1 MFRGS
6 IYFRNLEILNIHSQK
21 DISKPPRPWYSK
33 YCWHILG
40 GVALTAVIIYTI
52 TVALAPRRQHVD
64 IENVKIA
71 EVSEAPFMEFVEAE
85 GIVHPITT
93 IQLNAHESGYVD
105 RIVRDEGAMLRQG
118 DTILILRNPELLRTS
133 EQAREQWQ
141 KSLRNLREQETQM
154 EQKSIDLQ
162 MHALEQRYQMGNLER
177 KLKQTREEYSM
188 GVKSRAELDIAE
200 ADYRHEVQKLRLQ
213 MQNLHHDSV
222 TTLLRREMI
231 VAARNTAALKWQNT
245 LQRTNDL
252 IVCAPTDG
260 QLGNLNL
267 TLGQQIGGGSKIG
280 EIKVMSEYKI
290 RTSLSEYYVE
300 RISVGLPAT
309 ITQKKDTFDL
319 KISRVVPE
327 VRDRKFDTDLTFT
340 GATPDNIRLGKSY
353 RVRVELGQPEPAV
366 IIPRGDFYQKTGG
379 KWIYRLDADG
389 IARRVEIKLG
399 RQNPE
404 QYEVIGGLNPGD
416 RVIVSGYERLGDIE
430 EIVIK

>member
-1 MFRGS
+1 M
-6 IYFRNLEILNIHSQK
+6 
-21 DISKPPRPWYSK
+21 DISKPPRPWYLK
-33 YCWHILG
+33 YRWYILG

-64 IENVKIA
+64 SESVKIA

-105 RIVRDEGAMLRQG
+105 RIVSEEGTMLRQG
-118 DTILILRNPELLRTS
+118 DTILILRNPELLRTI
-133 EQAREQWQ
+133 EQEREQWQ
-141 KSLRNLREQETQM
+141 KSQRNLREQEIQM

-162 MHALEQRYQMGNLER
+162 MHALEQHYQMGNLER

-200 ADYRHEVQKLRLQ
+200 ADYRHESQKLTLQ

-231 VAARNTAALKWQNT
+231 VADRNTAALKWQNT

-252 IVCAPTDG
+252 VVCAPTDG

-267 TLGQQIGGGSKIG
+267 TLGQQISGGSKIG

-379 KWIYRLDADG
+379 KWIYRLDTDG

-404 QYEVIGGLNPGD
+404 QYEVIGGLNPDD
-416 RVIVSGYERLGDIE
+416 RVIVSGYERLGDVE
-430 EIVIK
+430 EVKIK

>member
-1 MFRGS
+1 M
-6 IYFRNLEILNIHSQK
+6 

-33 YCWHILG
+33 YRWHIMGSSAL
-40 GVALTAVIIYTI
+40 VAIIVYTI
-52 TVALAPRRQHVD
+52 IIALAPRRQQVKSED
-64 IENVKIA
+64 IKMA
-71 EVSEAPFMEFVEAE
+71 TVSEAPFMEFVEAE
-85 GIVHPITT
+85 GLVHPITT
-93 IQLNAHESGYVD
+93 IQLNALESGFVD
-105 RIVRDEGAMLRQG
+105 RIVREEGTMLQQG
-118 DTILILRNPELLRTS
+118 DTILILKNPDLLRTI
-133 EQAREQWQ
+133 EQEREQWQ
-141 KSLRNLREQETQM
+141 KTMRNLREQEILM
-154 EQKSIDLQ
+154 EQKSIDLKLQ
-162 MHALEQRYQMGNLER
+162 ALEQRYQMGNLER

-200 ADYRHEVQKLRLQ
+200 ADYRHESQKLTLQ

-231 VAARNTAALKWQNT
+231 VADRNTAALKWQNT

-267 TLGQQIGGGSKIG
+267 TLGQQVGSGSKIG
-280 EIKVMSEYKI
+280 EIKVMSQYKI

-416 RVIVSGYERLGDIE
+416 RVIVSGYERLGDVE